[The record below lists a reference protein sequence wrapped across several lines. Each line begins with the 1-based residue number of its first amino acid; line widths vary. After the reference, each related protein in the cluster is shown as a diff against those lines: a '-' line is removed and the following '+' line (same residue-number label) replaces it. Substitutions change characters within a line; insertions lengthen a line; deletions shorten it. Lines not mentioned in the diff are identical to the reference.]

1 MFIALNKQG
10 YCCLEAGFQE
20 QVIEFA
26 FLVCLSCEFACLV
39 ANSEIDIASARG
51 SDCAASILVKSEAGE
66 GVGIG
71 RIAYLAWEFGGEKRQ
86 GGAGE
91 DGLVRCDT
99 SVSDDRL
106 IQTAVR
112 AALFCL
118 PEEYETRINLGILAD

>member
-1 MFIALNKQG
+1 VCDGTGSI
-10 YCCLEAGFQE
+10 AGFQE

-39 ANSEIDIASARG
+39 ADSEVNIASARG
-51 SDCAASILVKSEAGE
+51 SDCAASVLVECEAGE

-71 RIAYLAWEFGGEKRQ
+71 RIAYLTWEFGGEKCQ
-86 GGAGE
+86 GGARE
-91 DGLVRCDT
+91 DGFVSGDA

-106 IQTAVR
+106 IQAAVR

-118 PEEYETRINLGILAD
+118 PEEYETRINLGILADQ